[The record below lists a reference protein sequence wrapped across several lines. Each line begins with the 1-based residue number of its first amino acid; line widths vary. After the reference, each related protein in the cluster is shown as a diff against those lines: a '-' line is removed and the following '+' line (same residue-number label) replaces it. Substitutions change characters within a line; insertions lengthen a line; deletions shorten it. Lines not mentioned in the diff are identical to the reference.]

1 MDIPEIAQQ
10 VADLLSDRFGKSG
23 RLIGVAQPASTA
35 PVDLTQAAR
44 VWREGDIYEQSA
56 VVNFA
61 GGVWQARQPT
71 AAKPPGRI
79 GEWLLLADGIRAVH
93 AYQEPDPRT
102 LGMVVTLASGSA
114 LDFPFRLP
122 LALHRGA
129 YQPGWDY
136 AEGDEVELS
145 GATYRALCDKPGP
158 AGGDDWTLVS
168 ARGLPGER
176 GETGERGP
184 QGDPGARGA
193 TGLPGPVGEPGG
205 IGLPGRA
212 GRGVKAAHS
221 PAPGLISLIFDDDE
235 LSAPLDLTVF
245 RFRGTYAPGD
255 TYGQGD
261 VVRLG
266 YNLWI
271 AETTTES
278 VPSNANPDWSL
289 FLPGVEPSGGGGG
302 GGVGGGGGIT
312 EAEGDARYLQQGGG
326 ELTGPLLLPNG
337 ALNAPSLAIGTA
349 TTGLF
354 GAAGAIIIDIAG
366 SIIWQWTSS
375 VAMSNVPLQM
385 INNRISG
392 VGAPTAAGDAANRQY
407 VDDAIAPLLTQA
419 AGDARYLQLSG
430 GTVTGTLTL
439 NVPPVL
445 AAHAA
450 TRGYVDGLIAG
461 INATIA
467 ALDARVAALEAGP

>member
-1 MDIPEIAQQ
+1 MDILEIAQQ

-35 PVDLTQAAR
+35 SVDLTQAAR

-56 VVNFA
+56 VVNFG

-79 GEWLLLADGIRAVH
+79 GEWLLLADGIRSMH
-93 AYQEPDPRT
+93 AYQEIDPRT
-102 LGMVVTLASGSA
+102 LGMVVTLASGNA
-114 LDFPFRLP
+114 LDFPFYLP
-122 LALHRGA
+122 IPLHRGS
-129 YQPGWDY
+129 YQADWPY
-136 AEGDEVELS
+136 TEGDEIEQD
-145 GATYRALCDKPGP
+145 GATWRALCDKPGP
-158 AGGDDWTLVS
+158 AGGDDWTLIS

-176 GETGERGP
+176 GERGETGERGP
-184 QGDPGARGA
+184 PGERGA

-212 GRGVKAAHS
+212 GRGFSGARSAGN
-221 PAPGLISLIFDDDE
+221 GLVQLIFDDDE
-235 LSAPLDLTVF
+235 LSAPIDVTAF
-245 RFRGTYAPGD
+245 RYLGSYAPGD
-255 TYGQGD
+255 TYSQGD

-271 AETTTES
+271 ATAGTES
-278 VPSNANPDWSL
+278 VPSNQNPDWSL
-289 FLPGVEPSGGGGG
+289 FLPGVEPSGG
-302 GGVGGGGGIT
+302 VGGGGLGGGISQGD
-312 EAEGDARYLQQGGG
+312 ADARYLQQAGGT
-326 ELTGPLLLPNG
+326 LTGPLLVPNG
-337 ALNAPSLAIGTA
+337 ALAAPSLAIGIP

-354 GAAGAIIIDIAG
+354 GAAGAIVVDIAG
-366 SIIWQWTSS
+366 VVIWQWTSAT
-375 VAMSNVPLQM
+375 AMSNVPLQM
-385 INNRISG
+385 LNNRISG
-392 VGAPTAAGDAANRQY
+392 LAAPLAAGDAATRQY

-419 AGDARYLQLSG
+419 TGDARYLQLTG
-430 GTVTGTLTL
+430 GTINGTLTL

-450 TRGYVDGLIAG
+450 NRGYVDGLIAG
-461 INATIA
+461 INSTIA